1 MFVNNCYRARD
12 IVYIYIKI
20 IVNWIKENKS
30 EMMIFYK
37 EHTNHQHKYKM
48 LKKKYDEGRFYNIYI
63 SMLMGDIYNCQI
75 WVEIFPKFI
84 LSY

>member
-1 MFVNNCYRARD
+1 M
-12 IVYIYIKI
+12 
-20 IVNWIKENKS
+20 NWIKENKS

-37 EHTNHQHKYKM
+37 EHKNHQYKYKM
-48 LKKKYDEGRFYNIYI
+48 LKKYDEGRFYNQYI